1 MPLTPG
7 NMLPNDQVSSNQSG
21 RAKQEANAVL
31 VDLGDVIGNPAARIS
46 VVDAVRILAVQ
57 PNRLVAGRDKVL
69 VTYLQPQFDK
79 FLLELVPSPRLD
91 SLVAKEVSHS
101 GSVLVMSQ
109 GPARM

>member
-31 VDLGDVIGNPAARIS
+31 VDLGDVIGNPAARS

-91 SLVAKEVSHS
+91 VLVAKEVSHS